1 MRAREGKSASCVM
14 GFRLIIALT
23 VLSLAGCGIVTH
35 QDVMVEMTAV
45 QEEIAEA
52 LEAVTSVEQ
61 AKEAAPT
68 IEFLVMKWKLLQ
80 VRAREQGNPSIFEKE
95 SLDVEALAVQLKKIR
110 IIKEL
115 LQKDNEIWPE
125 LEVVLQHYDAAM
137 ALPTEEKE
145 FHSIEHSHEHSHQPG
160 EGEGPAGG

>member
-80 VRAREQGNPSIFEKE
+80 VRAREQGNPSKFEKE
-95 SLDVEALAVQLKKIR
+95 SLDVEALADQLKKIR
-110 IIKEL
+110 IKREL

-145 FHSIEHSHEHSHQPG
+145 PHSNEHSDEPG

>member
-1 MRAREGKSASCVM
+1 MRAREGKSTSCVM
-14 GFRLIIALT
+14 GFRLIMALT
-23 VLSLAGCGIVTH
+23 VFSLAGCGIVTH

-45 QEEIAEA
+45 QEEIAEV

-80 VRAREQGNPSIFEKE
+80 VRAREQGNPSKFEKE
-95 SLDVEALAVQLKKIR
+95 SLDVEALADQLKKIR
-110 IIKEL
+110 IKREL

-125 LEVVLQHYDAAM
+125 LEVALQHYDAAM

-145 FHSIEHSHEHSHQPG
+145 PHAHEHSHEPG

>member
-1 MRAREGKSASCVM
+1 MRAREGKSVSYVM
-14 GFRLIIALT
+14 GFRLIMALT
-23 VLSLAGCGIVTH
+23 VFSLAGCGIVTH

-45 QEEIAEA
+45 QEEIAES

-80 VRAREQGNPSIFEKE
+80 VRAREQGNPSMFEKE

-110 IIKEL
+110 IKKEL

-125 LEVVLQHYDAAM
+125 LEVVFQHYDAAM

-145 FHSIEHSHEHSHQPG
+145 SHSIEHSHEHSHQPG

>member
-1 MRAREGKSASCVM
+1 M
-14 GFRLIIALT
+14 GFRLIMGLT
-23 VLSLAGCGIVTH
+23 VFSLAGCGIVTH

-45 QEEIAEA
+45 QEEIAEM

-68 IEFLVMKWKLLQ
+68 IEFPVMKWKLLQ
-80 VRAREQGNPSIFEKE
+80 VRAREQGNPSMFEKE

>member
-14 GFRLIIALT
+14 GFRLIMALT

-80 VRAREQGNPSIFEKE
+80 VRAREQGNPSMFEKE

-115 LQKDNEIWPE
+115 LQKDNAIWPE

-137 ALPTEEKE
+137 SLPTEEKE
-145 FHSIEHSHEHSHQPG
+145 PHSNEYSDEPG